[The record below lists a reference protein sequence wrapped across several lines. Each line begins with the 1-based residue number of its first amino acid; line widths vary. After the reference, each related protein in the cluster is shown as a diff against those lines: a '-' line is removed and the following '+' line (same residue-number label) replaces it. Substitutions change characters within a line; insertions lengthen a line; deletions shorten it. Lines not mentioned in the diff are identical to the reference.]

1 MNQSRQPSTLA
12 SLLPAARGHVSLFTA
27 LALALLAGSLPC
39 FAGMNDTLQAIQQSE
54 FSFARSSSELP
65 FFPIGWTQDRFYP
78 VASFK
83 EDGGNLPSAT
93 MVENTL
99 SVGAV
104 LPAYV
109 AKRDMALLGGDVA
122 WDDLT
127 VKTGPYADQSIL
139 RVTPVA
145 AWLHQF
151 GENETVGAFAAPIL
165 SKNLSDNQAWG
176 TSGYAGIIALHYFNP
191 EYQLLYGG
199 VYQNSFG
206 QSMGYPYVGLLWL
219 LSPRCQL
226 SIVFPWPT
234 FSYSPADRWL
244 LQLGLAPGGSAWDN
258 WENNLQTTES
268 IGSWNLTAGAAYRF
282 YGKLWL
288 FAGAGVAGL
297 RGIDIET
304 GTDRTTFNSQ
314 PSAVFTLA
322 VQFRP

>member
-1 MNQSRQPSTLA
+1 MKLSRQQSSLGQPQPTARGL
-12 SLLPAARGHVSLFTA
+12 SLLCIV
-27 LALALLAGSLPC
+27 LALLAAPLRS
-39 FAGMNDTLQAIQQSE
+39 FAGMNDTMQAIEQSE
-54 FSFARSSSELP
+54 FSFARNSSELP
-65 FFPIGWTQDRFYP
+65 FYPIGWTQDRYYP

-83 EDGGNLPSAT
+83 EEGGNLPSAT
-93 MVENTL
+93 MVENT
-99 SVGAV
+99 VNAGAV

-151 GENETVGAFAAPIL
+151 GAQETVGAFAAPIF
-165 SKNLSDNQAWG
+165 SKNLSDNEAWG
-176 TSGYAGIIALHYFNP
+176 TSGYAGVIGMHYFSP
-191 EYQLLYGG
+191 EYQFLYGG

-206 QSMGYPYVGLLWL
+206 QSLGYPYVGLLWL
-219 LSPRCQL
+219 VSPRCQL

-234 FSYSPADRWL
+234 FSYSPQDRWL
-244 LQLGLAPGGSAWDN
+244 LTLGLAPGGSSWDN

-268 IGSWNLTAGAAYRF
+268 IGSWNVTAGAAYRF

-297 RGIDIET
+297 RGIDIQT
-304 GTDRTTFNSQ
+304 GTDRTTFDSQ

>member
-1 MNQSRQPSTLA
+1 MNRPCQKPAPAQTRSR
-12 SLLPAARGHVSLFTA
+12 ARGLGLLCLGLT
-27 LALALLAGSLPC
+27 LLAGPVRS
-39 FAGMNDTLQAIQQSE
+39 FAGMNDTMQAIEQSE
-54 FSFARSSSELP
+54 FSFARNSSELP
-65 FFPIGWTQDRFYP
+65 FYPIGWTQDRYYP

-83 EDGGNLPSAT
+83 EEGGNLPSAT
-93 MVENTL
+93 MVENT
-99 SVGAV
+99 VNAGAV

-151 GENETVGAFAAPIL
+151 GAQETVGAFAAPIF
-165 SKNLSDNQAWG
+165 SKNLSDSEAWG
-176 TSGYAGIIALHYFNP
+176 TSGYAGIIAMHYFNP
-191 EYQLLYGG
+191 EYQFLYGG

-206 QSMGYPYVGLLWL
+206 QSLGYPYVGLLWL
-219 LSPRCQL
+219 ISPRCQL

-234 FSYSPADRWL
+234 FSYSPGDRWL
-244 LQLGLAPGGSAWDN
+244 LNLGLAPGGSSWDN

-268 IGSWNLTAGAAYRF
+268 IGSWNLTAGAAYRV
-282 YGKLWL
+282 YGKFWL

>member
-1 MNQSRQPSTLA
+1 MDATHLKPS
-12 SLLPAARGHVSLFTA
+12 PAHPGGRGTVCTA
-27 LALALLAGSLPC
+27 LALGLLAAGPSA
-39 FAGMNDTLQAIQQSE
+39 FGGMNDTLQAIQQSE
-54 FSFARSSSELP
+54 FSFARTTSELP
-65 FFPIGWTQDRFYP
+65 FYPVGWTQNRYYP

-83 EDGGNLPSAT
+83 ESGGNLPSAT

-99 SVGAV
+99 NVGTV

-109 AKRDMALLGGDVA
+109 AKRDMFLLGGDLA

-127 VKTGPYADQSIL
+127 VKTGPYPDQSIL
-139 RVTPVA
+139 RVTPVG

-165 SKNLSDNQAWG
+165 SKNLESSDAWG
-176 TSGYAGIIALHYFNP
+176 TSGYAGIIALHYFSP

-219 LSPRCQL
+219 VSPRCQL

-234 FSYSPADRWL
+234 FTYSPQDRWL

-282 YGKLWL
+282 YDKLWL

-297 RGIDIET
+297 RGIEIQT
-304 GTDRTTFNSQ
+304 GTDRTTFDSQ

-322 VQFRP
+322 IQFRP